1 MSNGKSSHEFEPSGA
16 ARAGGGAG
24 RIGATEAAER
34 AAVRVAVA
42 RHEFG
47 GAGARAGDTQDCHG
61 RDGSS
66 PRSGAPAT
74 GDARDHL
81 DLFVGPIGAV
91 AGDPDARVALTW
103 RLPLAAWGAEGL
115 ACGRF
120 AATPLEPHRAAYLSL
135 ATARELADGRGRVV
149 PLARGDG
156 TLEGTNQ
163 EEDRAALVAAA
174 RAGEADAEVAA
185 ARDRRA
191 APPLRIVALGRRI
204 EIRDGFAVIVAIEP
218 GPPAGPSGPCVA
230 VEPPS
235 GAKETP

>member
-24 RIGATEAAER
+24 RTGATEAAER

-47 GAGARAGDTQDCHG
+47 GAGGSADERAG
-61 RDGSS
+61 
-66 PRSGAPAT
+66 SGADTRASGLPR

-135 ATARELADGRGRVV
+135 ATVRELADGRGRVV

-156 TLEGTNQ
+156 RLEGTTV
-163 EEDRAALVAAA
+163 EVGSAAEGAAA
-174 RAGEADAEVAA
+174 AA
-185 ARDRRA
+185 AAGDRPV
-191 APPLRIVALGRRI
+191 APPLRVVALGRRI
-204 EIRDGFAVIVAIEP
+204 EIRDGFAVIAALEP
-218 GPPAGPSGPCVA
+218 APPAGPRGACIA
-230 VEPPS
+230 DDPPPAS
-235 GAKETP
+235 KENP

>member
-16 ARAGGGAG
+16 TRAGGGAG
-24 RIGATEAAER
+24 RPGATEAAER

-47 GAGARAGDTQDCHG
+47 GAGGSADERAG
-61 RDGSS
+61 
-66 PRSGAPAT
+66 SGADTRTSGLPR

-103 RLPLAAWGAEGL
+103 RLPLAAWSAEGL

-135 ATARELADGRGRVV
+135 ATARELAGGRGRVV

-156 TLEGTNQ
+156 RLEGTTV
-163 EEDRAALVAAA
+163 EVGSATEGAALDTAA
-174 RAGEADAEVAA
+174 G
-185 ARDRRA
+185 DRPV
-191 APPLRIVALGRRI
+191 APPLRVAALGRRI
-204 EIRDGFAVIVAIEP
+204 EIRDGFAVIAAIEP
-218 GPPAGPSGPCVA
+218 GPPAGPRGPGIA
-230 VEPPS
+230 VDPPPAS
-235 GAKETP
+235 KESP

>member
-16 ARAGGGAG
+16 ARAGGGVG
-24 RIGATEAAER
+24 RPGEVAAAER

-47 GAGARAGDTQDCHG
+47 GAGGGADTRASALPG
-61 RDGSS
+61 
-66 PRSGAPAT
+66 

-156 TLEGTNQ
+156 RLEGTTV
-163 EEDRAALVAAA
+163 EVGGAAEGAAA
-174 RAGEADAEVAA
+174 G
-185 ARDRRA
+185 DRPV
-191 APPLRIVALGRRI
+191 APPLRVVALGRRI
-204 EIRDGFAVIVAIEP
+204 EIRDGVAVIAAIEP
-218 GPPAGPSGPCVA
+218 HPPAGPRGPGIA
-230 VEPPS
+230 VDPS
-235 GAKETP
+235 PAAEENP

>member
-1 MSNGKSSHEFEPSGA
+1 MWNGKSSHEFEPSGA

-24 RIGATEAAER
+24 RTGETEAAER

-47 GAGARAGDTQDCHG
+47 GAGGSADTRATGL
-61 RDGSS
+61 
-66 PRSGAPAT
+66 PR

-135 ATARELADGRGRVV
+135 ATARELAGGRGRVV

-156 TLEGTNQ
+156 TLEGMTV
-163 EEDRAALVAAA
+163 EVGSATEGAALDTAA
-174 RAGEADAEVAA
+174 G
-185 ARDRRA
+185 DRPV
-191 APPLRIVALGRRI
+191 APPLRVVALGRRI
-204 EIRDGFAVIVAIEP
+204 EIRDGFAVIAAIEP
-218 GPPAGPSGPCVA
+218 DPPAAQRGLGIA
-230 VEPPS
+230 DDPPPAS
-235 GAKETP
+235 KESP

>member
-24 RIGATEAAER
+24 RPGATEAAER

-47 GAGARAGDTQDCHG
+47 GAGGSADTRATGL
-61 RDGSS
+61 
-66 PRSGAPAT
+66 PR

-156 TLEGTNQ
+156 TLYGITVEVGSATEG
-163 EEDRAALVAAA
+163 AAA
-174 RAGEADAEVAA
+174 EAAMSPAVGAAAWAGAAGAGTEEGVDTHAGADA
-185 ARDRRA
+185 
-191 APPLRIVALGRRI
+191 GW
-204 EIRDGFAVIVAIEP
+204 GFV
-218 GPPAGPSGPCVA
+218 
-230 VEPPS
+230 
-235 GAKETP
+235 